1 MSSAIARLSLLL
13 LVLGSACRF
22 SFERELA
29 PGDLRGRV
37 VFRDST
43 SGAPVAGAQVTLEGT
58 RFLGRTDANGVFVL
72 RGLPQGTF
80 ALRVT
85 YQGTG
90 DEPDGALL
98 LRDIALG
105 ARSLGGIEGRDLGT
119 LALGAVGTIEG
130 VVTQDGVPLG
140 GATVGG
146 SFAGRA
152 RTGDDGRFVLPRLAS
167 GAYEL
172 VVSRA
177 DGATFASRQVALEP
191 AGREEIAL
199 EVNDLLRAQPGLV
212 SGSVVQVGNLDYSGI
227 EVFLERDGERV
238 FLGATDADGRFESG
252 EPVPDGLWV
261 LVATGADGAALR
273 VDPVVVNGDVDVGEL
288 LLALS
293 EALDDDDGD
302 GVPDASDNCATVFNP
317 DQVDT
322 DEDGLG
328 DACDPDLDGDG
339 VPNEEDLTL
348 VNETVGALTGIVG
361 EPAAPAVTVRVFD
374 GYSRPAAGV
383 EVAFDAGDSP
393 HAFDAVKVLTDASG
407 QASSTL
413 TLGTL
418 AGDSTVF
425 VSVPLAPPVPVAVT
439 ALHGSDLVLNV
450 EGPASTVAGEL
461 APVIVRVFDSFGNPA
476 TSYTGTLSLTS
487 SDDQATTGEHTFT
500 AVDAGQWVT
509 DLTFF
514 TASSHQIFVDD
525 TDGMSA
531 ASAFFEVL
539 PGEATQFRIDT
550 DAPSVVAGEPLGV
563 SVVAQDEWF
572 NDVVD
577 FVGTLEVL
585 VPEPDEGATLVFTPD
600 DQGRAST
607 AVTFYVAGP
616 QFIELAR
623 DGEVLTRFDEL
634 FVEPAA
640 PAGLW
645 LSHDSDQV
653 VAGEPFEMTVTVVDE
668 YGNVATTPELE
679 VTVHASDM
687 RADLPQWSSLIGE
700 GSQMATFYTVGFHT
714 LMVSSESG
722 LSGEGP
728 SVEVVPGPLAALR
741 FVDQPVGIVAGEPFQ
756 VSIAAIDAYDN
767 LAVDYQGL
775 VEVTTDGAEPPVQ
788 VDFAGA
794 DEPGVGTVE
803 LTLVSSG
810 WRTVTA
816 TTTSAPTFTDEWTV
830 EVQSAPATRFAVG
843 APTLVVAGQPFGLN
857 VSARNEAGEIDPNYL
872 GTLSFQLLDERA
884 TMAGARTFTPG
895 DQGELSFAVTLQ
907 TPGTFDLAVSDGSLS
922 GSTEVT
928 VMAASLPVVSD
939 IVLPPDATGVVPV
952 EFRLS
957 QGQSFPVDVTVEYS
971 LDGGVYLP
979 ATPTRASDG
988 TRALRAS
995 MAGETH
1001 LFQWDSARDAPL
1013 ARGALAIRITPSISG
1028 VEGAAVEETG
1038 SQLSNQTRLTSTG
1051 QLSFPENAVWS
1062 VAGDF
1067 NRDGHVDLAVLD
1079 PFQKAIE
1086 IYSNDGSGQFGVPS
1100 TYALAT
1106 YGSRL
1111 ATADLDGDGWL
1122 DFITQGETAVD
1133 VLMSDGAGGYLPVTT
1148 VSTGATFESRG
1159 LALGDFNEDGLVDAV
1174 SADTSASPGG
1184 FALLLNSG
1192 SSLSSGIPV
1201 AGVPSVAVD
1210 AGDVNLDGHL
1220 DVVVSQSLTTRLSLY
1235 AGDGTGGFA
1244 APVEVNVGCKPV
1256 QAKVTDL
1263 DVDGLPDLVVAC
1275 FQQGTVA
1282 VLMGT
1287 GTMTWGAAVAYTG
1300 VSPDGVELVD
1310 LDRNGTLDV
1319 LVTGTS
1325 TNEGVVF
1332 LNDGTGTLSMVTAYM
1347 ASAML
1352 RHVSV
1357 EDFDG
1362 NGWPD
1367 VVAIVQGAG
1376 LRDAI
1381 FLNTTPR
1388 ADGLPFPASRVVLP
1402 GRAVVDAQ
1410 PARLDPDGWMDLVVL
1425 TDSPRELHRL
1435 RGLGGGSF
1443 EPMGAPIA
1451 APGALSFALGDVTGD
1466 GSIDVVTADG
1476 AAHTVMIHSELG
1488 PQMHVAS
1495 DARQVVVR
1503 DLDRDGLLD
1512 LAWTNAGSGTVS
1524 VVRGA
1529 APGVTLTTPLPQ
1541 GAVPHDVLTGDV
1553 NGDGHPD
1560 LVVIDRTNGMAYTL
1574 AGDSTGSFTAADP
1587 VGCAAQPTGGLL
1599 ADVDDD
1605 GALDLL
1611 MPDAYGATP
1620 SVALALNMGDGRF
1633 NCGGTVTVAY
1643 TQAETR
1649 GLAAFDADGDGDSDL
1664 VSVLSAPGQFSVSL
1678 RDGSM
1683 YGISPEVFPLAGEP
1697 TALRTADL
1705 DGDGRVD
1712 LIVPFAD
1719 TGVGIVFGAPTP
1731 PTRTPAVSSRFAL
1744 PPTLYTSLNATTLA
1758 IGHLDD
1764 DGLLDMLV
1772 AAEGYQQFDDVR
1784 GEALGGFI
1792 NGPSYASEAGLRD
1805 VSLAAVDAD
1814 GWLDGVMA
1822 CHTAGVVQVR
1832 VNDGAGGFQ
1841 PWQITAPTGG
1851 SPVAARAIDLDLDG
1865 RLDLVAA
1872 NDAATPG
1879 LTVSMQSSNLLF
1891 DTAITIE
1898 PAAFSTLETVDFDR
1912 DGRLD
1917 LIASR
1922 TGTESDAG
1930 STVVFFNDGY
1940 PTLSRMP
1947 FPEGGKAVLAV
1958 DLNRDG
1964 LNDLVVAETY
1974 EDRLLIRLG
1983 SGPRTFLGPT
1993 SVFGGR
1999 QPEHLASGD
2008 FDRDGHVDLVV
2019 ASRAGKTV
2027 YVLRGRGNGTFDPP
2041 HALFLGAAPGDVG
2054 VADFNR
2060 DGLLDLV
2067 VSDPI
2072 SPGLNWIYGR

>member
-43 SGAPVAGAQVTLEGT
+43 RGAPVAGAQVVLEGT
-58 RFLGRTDANGVFVL
+58 RFLAKTDANGVFVL
-72 RGLPQGTF
+72 RGLPQGSF

-85 YQGTG
+85 YEGTG

-98 LRDIALG
+98 LRDVALG
-105 ARSLGGIEGRDLGT
+105 ARSLGGTEGRDLGT
-119 LALGAVGTIEG
+119 LALGAVGLIEG

-146 SFAGRA
+146 TFAGRA
-152 RTGDDGRFVLPRLAS
+152 RTGDDGRFLLPRLAS
-167 GAYEL
+167 GDYEL

-177 DGATFASRQVALEP
+177 DGATFASRQVALAP

-199 EVNDLLRAQPGLV
+199 EVNDLLRARPGLV

-238 FLGATDADGRFESG
+238 FLGATDADGRFESA

-293 EALDDDDGD
+293 EVLDDDDCD

-348 VNETVGALTGIVG
+348 VNETIGALTGIVG

-374 GYSRPAAGV
+374 GYSRPAVGA
-383 EVAFDAGDSP
+383 EVTFDAGESP
-393 HAFDAVKVLTDASG
+393 HAFDAVKVFTDASG
-407 QASSTL
+407 RASSTL

-425 VSVPLAPPVPVAVT
+425 VSVPLAPPLSLAVT
-439 ALHGSDLVLNV
+439 AQHGTDLVLSV
-450 EGPASTVAGEL
+450 EGPASTVAGEP
-461 APVIVRVFDSFGNPA
+461 APVVVRVFDSFGNPA

-514 TASSHQIFVDD
+514 TAGSHQIFVDD

-531 ASAFFEVL
+531 ASAFFDVL

-572 NDVVD
+572 NDVED
-577 FVGTLEVL
+577 FVGTLAVV
-585 VPEPDEGATLVFTPD
+585 VPEPNEGATVVFTPD
-600 DQGRAST
+600 DLGRAST
-607 AVTFYVAGP
+607 DVTFYVAGP
-616 QFIELAR
+616 QFIELER

-634 FVEPAA
+634 LVEPAA
-640 PAGLW
+640 PAMLW
-645 LSHDSDQV
+645 LSHDTELAI
-653 VAGEPFEMTVTVVDE
+653 AGEPFEMTVSVVDDF
-668 YGNVATTPELE
+668 GNVVTTPELE
-679 VTVHASDM
+679 VTVHSSDL
-687 RADLPQWSSLIGE
+687 RADLPQWPTLIGE
-700 GSQMATFYTVGFHT
+700 GSQLATFYTVGFHT
-714 LMVSSESG
+714 LMVSSDSG

-728 SVEVVPGPLAALR
+728 TVEVAPGPLAALR
-741 FVDQPVGIVAGEPFQ
+741 FVDQPTEVIAGEPFQ
-756 VSIAAIDAYDN
+756 VSVAALDAYDN
-767 LAVDYQGL
+767 LAVDYQAP
-775 VEVTTDGAEPPVQ
+775 VEVTTDGAEPPVV
-788 VDFAGA
+788 VDLAVA
-794 DEPGVGTVE
+794 DQPGVGSVE

-810 WRTVTA
+810 WRTVTV
-816 TTTSAPTFTDEWTV
+816 TTTSGPPISDEWTV
-830 EVQSAPATRFAVG
+830 EVQSAPATGFNLD
-843 APTLVVAGQPFGLN
+843 APALVVAGQPFALN
-857 VSARNEAGEIDPNYL
+857 ISARNDADEVDPNYQ

-884 TMAGARTFTPG
+884 TMAGARTFSPG
-895 DQGELSFAVTLQ
+895 DQGELTFAVTLQ
-907 TPGTFDLAVSDGSLS
+907 MPGTFDLAVSDGSLS
-922 GSTEVT
+922 GSVEVT

-939 IVLPPDATGVVPV
+939 IVVPPEATGVVPV

-957 QGQSFPVDVTVEYS
+957 QGQSFPVDVKIEYS
-971 LDGGVYLP
+971 LDGGAYLP
-979 ATPTRASDG
+979 ATPARTSEG

-1001 LFQWDSARDAPL
+1001 TFQWDSARDAPL

-1028 VEGAAVEETG
+1028 DEGAAVEATG
-1038 SQLSNQTRLTSTG
+1038 SQLANDVRLTSAV
-1051 QLSFPENAVWS
+1051 QLSFPESASWS

-1067 NRDGHVDLAVLD
+1067 DRDGHVDLAVLNAS
-1079 PFQKAIE
+1079 QIE
-1086 IYSNDGSGQFGVPS
+1086 IHANDGSGQFGAP
-1100 TYALAT
+1100 TTLGLASSA
-1106 YGSRL
+1106 SRL
-1111 ATADLDGDGWL
+1111 ATADLNGDGWL
-1122 DFITQGETAVD
+1122 DFVTQGETSVD

-1148 VSTGATFESRG
+1148 ASTGASFESRG

-1192 SSLSSGIPV
+1192 TSLSSGIPV

-1235 AGDGTGGFA
+1235 AGDGAGGFA

-1287 GTMTWGAAVAYTG
+1287 DEMTWGPAVAYTG

-1310 LDRNGTLDV
+1310 FDRNGTLDV

-1325 TNEGVVF
+1325 TNEGAVL
-1332 LNDGTGTLSMVTAYM
+1332 LNDGTGALSLVTAYM

-1357 EDFDG
+1357 GDFDG

-1367 VVAIVQGAG
+1367 VAAIVQGAG

-1388 ADGLPFPASRVVLP
+1388 AEGLPFPASRVVLP

-1451 APGALSFALGDVTGD
+1451 VPGALSFALGDVTGD

-1512 LAWTNAGSGTVS
+1512 LAWTNTGSGTVS

-1529 APGVTLTTPLPQ
+1529 AAGATLTTPLPQ
-1541 GAVPHDVLTGDV
+1541 GAVPHDLMTGDV

-1560 LVVIDRTNGMAYTL
+1560 LVVIDRTNGMVYTL
-1574 AGDSTGSFTAADP
+1574 AGDSTGAFTAGDP
-1587 VGCAAQPTGGLL
+1587 MGCAAQPLGGLL
-1599 ADVDDD
+1599 ADVDAD

-1611 MPDAYGATP
+1611 MPDAYGVTP

-1664 VSVLSAPGQFSVSL
+1664 VSVLSAPGQFSVSPW
-1678 RDGSM
+1678 DGSM
-1683 YGISPEVFPLAGEP
+1683 YGFSPEVFPLAGEP

-1712 LIVPFAD
+1712 LIVSFAD
-1719 TGVGIVFGAPTP
+1719 SGVGIVFGAPTP
-1731 PTRTPAVSSRFAL
+1731 PAHTPPVTSRFAL
-1744 PPTLYTSLNATTLA
+1744 PRRIGASLNASTLA

-1784 GEALGGFI
+1784 GDAVGGFI

-1851 SPVAARAIDLDLDG
+1851 SPVAARALDLDLDG

-1879 LTVSMQSSNLLF
+1879 LTVSMQSSNLFF
-1891 DTAITIE
+1891 DTAITLE
-1898 PAAFSTLETVDFDR
+1898 PAVFDTLETADVDR

-1922 TGTESDAG
+1922 TGTGIDAG

-1947 FPEGGKAVLAV
+1947 FPEGGKAVLVV

-1964 LNDLVVAETY
+1964 LNDLIVAETN
-1974 EDRLLIRLG
+1974 EDRLFIRLG
-1983 SGPRTFLGPT
+1983 SGPRTFNGPY
-1993 SVFGGR
+1993 SVLAGR
-1999 QPEHLASGD
+1999 QPERLAAGD
-2008 FDRDGHVDLVV
+2008 LDRDGYLDLVV
-2019 ASRAGKTV
+2019 ASTTSRAIV
-2027 YVLRGRGNGTFDPP
+2027 VLRGKGDGTFEPP
-2041 HALFLGAAPGDVG
+2041 QALFLGAAPGDIG
-2054 VADFNR
+2054 VADLNR

-2067 VSDPI
+2067 VSDPVT
-2072 SPGLNWIYGR
+2072 PATNWIYGR